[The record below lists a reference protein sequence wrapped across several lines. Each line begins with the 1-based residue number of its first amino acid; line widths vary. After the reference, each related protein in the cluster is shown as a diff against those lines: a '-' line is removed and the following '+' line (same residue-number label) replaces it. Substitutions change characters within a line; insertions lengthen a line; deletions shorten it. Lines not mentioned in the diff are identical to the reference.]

1 MVFLRLFQAYFDR
14 KKCRISTSFAEI
26 CRMQIQRIE
35 FLIQRGEI
43 IEKRNG
49 KDG

>member
-1 MVFLRLFQAYFDR
+1 MVSLRLFQAYFDR
-14 KKCRISTSFAEI
+14 KKCRIPTSFAEI
-26 CRMQIQRIE
+26 CRMQIQCIE